1 MKAQVEVESPEAET
15 LQEVLEPS
23 LTSDDTVSY
32 RVDREGDSL
41 SIEVET
47 DSLGPLRGA
56 TDTVFRLTMLSNKII
71 TR

>member
-1 MKAQVEVESPEAET
+1 MKAQVEIESPEAEV
-15 LQEVLEPS
+15 LQRVLGPS
-23 LTSDDTVSY
+23 LASDDKVSY

-56 TDTVFRLTMLSNKII
+56 TDTVFRLTMLSNKIL